1 MKLAAGE
8 LKQGRAATATVLE
21 LCDVGKSGI
30 RFRHPIIDAGAGTGN
45 CVVAQL
51 RNYAISI
58 DRGGH
63 VEVLRIL
70 KM

>member
-8 LKQGRAATATVLE
+8 LKQGRAATSTTVLE

-30 RFRHPIIDAGAGTGN
+30 RFRHPIIDAGAGTDN

-51 RNYAISI
+51 RNYAIII
-58 DRGGH
+58 DR
-63 VEVLRIL
+63 ESL
-70 KM
+70 